1 MMSMIRASVA
11 PKQWMQD
18 RQPHKQVWWGS
29 SGRPSTPQM

>member
-18 RQPHKQVWWGS
+18 RQPHKQV
-29 SGRPSTPQM
+29 